1 MIHLCEVGAR
11 DGLQNEKKHVTTED
25 KVALLNQL
33 MDTGIK
39 KFETASFV
47 NPKVVPQMADA
58 EAVMEALPE
67 REGITY
73 AGLVLSRSG
82 LERALATKVDRL
94 HITAATSDTFN
105 QKNVRRTVSES
116 VEELSTVVEDASAAG
131 RPSAAIL
138 STVFGCPYEGTVD
151 RARVFRVAEAFLDV
165 GVQEIVLADTTGM
178 ANPIQVRD
186 TVTDFKRSFGEEV
199 PLGLHFHN
207 TRGLGLA
214 NVAAGYEAGVRMFDA
229 ALGGLGGC
237 PFAPIAVGNVASEDM
252 IHMFQEMGAETG
264 IDLEAMLN
272 TSKWLE
278 TVMEKTLPGM
288 VMKAGAASRLAEQ

>member
-11 DGLQNEKKHVTTED
+11 DGLQNEKKHVATED
-25 KVALLNQL
+25 KVALIEQL
-33 MDTGIK
+33 MDAGVK

-58 EAVMEALPE
+58 EAVMAALPD
-67 REGITY
+67 RDDITY

-116 VEELSTVVEDASAAG
+116 VEELSDVVEDASAAG

-138 STVFGCPYEGTVD
+138 STVFGCPYEGEVARD
-151 RARVFRVAEAFLDV
+151 RVFRAAEAFLGA

-178 ANPIQVRD
+178 ANPVQVKE
-186 TVTDFKRSFGEEV
+186 TVTEFKKYFGDEV

-237 PFAPIAVGNVASEDM
+237 PFAPNAVGNVASEDM
-252 IHMFQEMGAETG
+252 IHMFQEMEIETG
-264 IDLEAMLN
+264 IDLEVMLS

-288 VMKAGAASRLAEQ
+288 VMKAGPASQLA

>member
-11 DGLQNEKKHVTTED
+11 DGLQNEKKHVATED
-25 KVALLNQL
+25 KVALIEQL
-33 MDTGIK
+33 MDAGVK

-58 EAVMEALPE
+58 EAVMAALPD
-67 REGITY
+67 RDDTTY

-116 VEELSTVVEDASAAG
+116 VEELSDVVKDASAAG
-131 RPSAAIL
+131 RPSTAIL
-138 STVFGCPYEGTVD
+138 STVFGCPYEGEVA
-151 RARVFRVAEAFLDV
+151 RARVFRAAEAFLDV

-178 ANPIQVRD
+178 ANPVQVKE
-186 TVTDFKRSFGEEV
+186 TVTEFKKYFGDEV

-214 NVAAGYEAGVRMFDA
+214 NVAAGYEAGVRIFDA

-237 PFAPIAVGNVASEDM
+237 PFAPNAVGNVASDDM
-252 IHMFQEMGAETG
+252 IHMFQEMEIETG
-264 IDLEAMLN
+264 IDLEVILS

-288 VMKAGAASRLAEQ
+288 VMKAGPASQLA